1 MCALWGKWRAASES
15 SRGRDGPLLRLPTG
29 WAPRQLLHNP
39 DPGLFPGPG
48 AGEGGRWRG
57 APCPPGHPPAP
68 WLLLNQGTHSFSS
81 VSLLAN
87 WASGARRARGPRGS
101 RSTHGTGLS
110 TVTLSGERS
119 QAQRGI
125 SRGGKEGCG
134 SDPDPA
140 RPMKCPSHPTAR
152 DTHFDSSC
160 AISARGAVSTGASLC
175 KGEQTPSE
183 LPPPLSSQGFPS

>member
-1 MCALWGKWRAASES
+1 MGTPPHRACPSGPSTGHSDTHWHSPGSSRSCRSHGTLCALWGEWGGQCQRAVEAGMAHCCVPMAQ
-15 SRGRDGPLLRLPTG
+15 RPMG

-68 WLLLNQGTHSFSS
+68 QLLRTQDTHSFSS

-87 WASGARRARGPRGS
+87 WAGGTRRARGPRGS
-101 RSTHGTGLS
+101 RGTHSTSLS

-119 QAQRGI
+119 QAQGGT

-140 RPMKCPSHPTAR
+140 RLMK
-152 DTHFDSSC
+152 
-160 AISARGAVSTGASLC
+160 
-175 KGEQTPSE
+175 
-183 LPPPLSSQGFPS
+183 